1 MIAAHYLPVYFTEGN
16 VMVSREDAL
25 RKKVM
30 EAVRNAYRL
39 DGMRR
44 AFQTD
49 VIKQR
54 KVKDLI
60 SDLEGRRERARKV
73 RELCLNDPSW
83 LEMAIERLEGNGIRV
98 IVAETAAEACQ
109 IVLEELEGEKL
120 LVKSKSNI
128 TKEIGLTPFL
138 ESQGIRVIETDA
150 GDRIVQ
156 LSGKKPVHPTGP
168 AANFTRYDVAKLLSE
183 HLGREVAPDPGA
195 LTMAIREEIASC
207 IARAKVGLTGANF
220 IAAEEGSII
229 IIHNEGNV
237 SLCARRPEKYIV
249 VSAMEKIVP
258 DLESA
263 MNLVKLQTYYAT
275 GSLNT
280 SFIDVI
286 SAPSRTADI
295 EKQMFYGMHPPSEI
309 VLILVDGGRS
319 GITDREM
326 MYCINCGACLL
337 KCPVY
342 DIMGEEFGG
351 HAYLGG
357 RGLCFEAALDGSE
370 SAVEG
375 GITFCTHC
383 GLCQEMC
390 PVKIDT
396 PRLVRETREKAM
408 KESLLP
414 LSGQKEA
421 LENVEDHGHPW
432 SSPAEER
439 AEWARDLDLPKRG
452 EVLYFAGCFP
462 SMRFSEVLRA
472 SIELLRAGGIEV
484 AYLGE
489 GEVCCGSPIY
499 KMGATGLFEKLARRN
514 FDAFRKAGAR
524 KIITSCPGCFN
535 MLSRYGEHIDGFDIE
550 VEHIT
555 QVMAG
560 LIDKEKIRF
569 KPAELTVTYHDPCDL
584 GRHAG
589 VYEEPR
595 KVLDAVPHLK
605 RREMEFTREMA
616 VCCGAGGG
624 VKKAHPELA
633 TAISRR
639 RLESAAETGA
649 EILIT
654 PCPFCCNNFRD
665 ALKDG
670 GINIDVR
677 EFSAFL
683 SGLIEK

>member
-1 MIAAHYLPVYFTEGN
+1 MEGN
-16 VMVSREDAL
+16 VMASHEEAL
-25 RKKVM
+25 RNKVM
-30 EAVRNAYRL
+30 EAVRNAQRL

-44 AFQTD
+44 AFRTD
-49 VIKQR
+49 VMKQR
-54 KVKDLI
+54 RIKNLI
-60 SDLEGRRERARKV
+60 SDLEGRRKRAREA
-73 RELCLNDPSW
+73 RETCLNDPSW
-83 LEMAIERLEGNGIRV
+83 LERAVERLKSNGIRV
-98 IVAETAAEACQ
+98 IIAETADKACQ
-109 IVLEELEGEKL
+109 IVLDELGDEKL

-138 ESQGIRVIETDA
+138 ESHGIAVIETDA

-168 AANFTRYDVAKLLSE
+168 AANFTRYDVAELLSE
-183 HLGREVAPDPGA
+183 HLGKVVAPDPEA
-195 LTMAIREEIASC
+195 LTMAIREEIASY

-229 IIHNEGNV
+229 IIHNEGNI

-309 VLILVDGGRS
+309 VLILVDEGRS

-351 HAYLGG
+351 HVYLGG
-357 RGLCFEAALDGSE
+357 RGICFEAALDSAE
-370 SAVEG
+370 RAVEG
-375 GITFCTHC
+375 GITFCTNC

-396 PRLVRETREKAM
+396 PRLIRETRKKAI

-414 LSGQKEA
+414 LSGQKET

-439 AEWARDLDLPKRG
+439 AEWARDLHLPERG
-452 EVLYFAGCFP
+452 EILYFAGCFQ
-462 SMRFSEVLRA
+462 SMRSPEVLRA
-472 SIELLRAGGIEV
+472 SVELLRSGGIEV
-484 AYLGE
+484 AYLHE
-489 GEVCCGSPIY
+489 MEVCCGSPVY
-499 KMGATGLFEKLARRN
+499 KMGATDLFERLARKN

-535 MLSRYGEHIDGFDIE
+535 MLLRYGEHIEEFDIE

-555 QVMAG
+555 QVMARM
-560 LIDKEKIRF
+560 IDEGKIRF
-569 KPAELTVTYHDPCDL
+569 KPSEITVTYHDPCDL

-589 VYEEPR
+589 IYEEPR
-595 KVLDAVPHLK
+595 KVLSSVPGLQI
-605 RREMEFTREMA
+605 REMEFSKEMA

-624 VKKAHPELA
+624 VKKTHPELA
-633 TAISRR
+633 TAIGRR
-639 RLESAAETGA
+639 RLESAKETGA
-649 EILIT
+649 ELLIT

-665 ALKDG
+665 ALKDC
-670 GINIDVR
+670 GIDIDVG
-677 EFSAFL
+677 ELSVFL
-683 SGLIEK
+683 SELIEK